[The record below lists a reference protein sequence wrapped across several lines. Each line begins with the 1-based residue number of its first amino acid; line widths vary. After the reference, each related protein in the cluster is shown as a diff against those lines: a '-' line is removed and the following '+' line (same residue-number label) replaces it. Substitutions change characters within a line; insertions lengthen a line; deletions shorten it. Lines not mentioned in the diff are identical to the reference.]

1 MATSFA
7 RMGADLV
14 VVPRGTLVNIT
25 SSLLTIHPTDLTI
38 DADLETSIAS
48 IAGVAQV
55 SPQRLVSMLIDGH
68 TANVVA
74 FDPTHDFSILTWLE
88 RREPNSL
95 DTDSVILGGRL
106 PGQLGQK
113 LTICGKPMT
122 IYGRL
127 GKTGVGPFDDSYFI
141 SFDALA
147 QIISICHNSVA
158 GDGDAVSHHGDDKAC
173 SPDLQPN
180 QVSAFLIRLSAGV
193 KLDEVK
199 FVLGQL
205 PGVRLVEGNT
215 VLTASRQ
222 AMSALL
228 IGAAIFAAF
237 QTTGL
242 MILVSLLF
250 SAIVRERYHEV
261 GLLRA
266 MGARPNQVMLI
277 ILAEAAIT
285 TGMGGFLGLIFGTV
299 LLLAFGRSIGFYFG
313 QLGIP
318 FSWPPVAV
326 LQLSAFMALGFSV
339 ILGLAGAFVPAWRV
353 RQLPPYALIQTEAR

>member
-1 MATSFA
+1 
-7 RMGADLV
+7 
-14 VVPRGTLVNIT
+14 
-25 SSLLTIHPTDLTI
+25 
-38 DADLETSIAS
+38 
-48 IAGVAQV
+48 
-55 SPQRLVSMLIDGH
+55 MLIDGQ
-68 TANVVA
+68 TANAIA

-88 RREPNSL
+88 RHQPDSL
-95 DTDSVILGGRL
+95 DTDSVILGGHLR
-106 PGQLGQK
+106 GHLGQK
-113 LTICGKPMT
+113 LSICGKTMT

-127 GKTGVGPFDDSYFI
+127 GKTGVGPFDDSYFL

-147 QIISICHNSVA
+147 QIISICHNSVVGN
-158 GDGDAVSHHGDDKAC
+158 GDPVSHHGDDKAC

-180 QVSAFLIRLSAGV
+180 RVSAFLIRLSAGV
-193 KLDEVK
+193 KLDEIK
-199 FVLGQL
+199 FILAQL
-205 PGVRLVEGNT
+205 PDVRLVEGNT

-228 IGAAIFAAF
+228 IGAAVFAAF
-237 QTTGL
+237 QTMGL

-250 SAIVRERYHEV
+250 SAIVRERYREV

-277 ILAEAAIT
+277 VLAEAAIT
-285 TGMGGFLGLIFGTV
+285 TGMGGFLGLIFGSI

-318 FSWPPVAV
+318 FSWPPIAV
-326 LQLSAFMALGFSV
+326 LQLSALMALGFSAIV
-339 ILGLAGAFVPAWRV
+339 GLVGAFVPAWRV

>member
-1 MATSFA
+1 
-7 RMGADLV
+7 
-14 VVPRGTLVNIT
+14 
-25 SSLLTIHPTDLTI
+25 
-38 DADLETSIAS
+38 
-48 IAGVAQV
+48 
-55 SPQRLVSMLIDGH
+55 
-68 TANVVA
+68 
-74 FDPTHDFSILTWLE
+74 
-88 RREPNSL
+88 
-95 DTDSVILGGRL
+95 
-106 PGQLGQK
+106 
-113 LTICGKPMT
+113 
-122 IYGRL
+122 
-127 GKTGVGPFDDSYFI
+127 
-141 SFDALA
+141 
-147 QIISICHNSVA
+147 
-158 GDGDAVSHHGDDKAC
+158 GDDKAC

-180 QVSAFLIRLSAGV
+180 RVSAFLIRLSAGV

-205 PGVRLVEGNT
+205 PDVRLVEGNT

-228 IGAAIFAAF
+228 IGAAVFAAF

-250 SAIVRERYHEV
+250 SAIVRERYREV

-285 TGMGGFLGLIFGTV
+285 TGMGGFLGLIFGTI

-326 LQLSAFMALGFSV
+326 LQL
-339 ILGLAGAFVPAWRV
+339 
-353 RQLPPYALIQTEAR
+353 